1 MKKALI
7 AAGVLLIL
15 GVAYYGLSPLWRT
28 SELQE
33 QAPQASGEEALG
45 TMASE
50 EPVEERMPVNMAAQ
64 MGTAAIVDTPLHPAK
79 GSVRL
84 IKTDAGYVLRYEDF
98 KTINGPDLFVYL
110 SKDIDAKEFVDLGA
124 LRATEGNINY
134 AVPEG
139 VDPSE
144 YRYALVW
151 CKQFSVLFNSAD
163 LSAVR

>member
-7 AAGVLLIL
+7 AVGALALLS
-15 GVAYYGLSPLWRT
+15 VAYYGLSPLWRT
-28 SELQE
+28 STLNEE
-33 QAPQASGEEALG
+33 APQAGAIEEGKPAPETPIEEGMPSG
-45 TMASE
+45 MM
-50 EPVEERMPVNMAAQ
+50 EPMAA
-64 MGTAAIVDTPLHPAK
+64 AAIVDTPLHPAE

-84 IKTDAGYVLRYEDF
+84 IKTEAGYVLRYEDF

-110 SKDIDAKEFVDLGA
+110 SKDIEAKEFVDLGP

-134 AVPEG
+134 AVPED
-139 VDPSE
+139 VDPAD

-163 LSAVR
+163 LESAR